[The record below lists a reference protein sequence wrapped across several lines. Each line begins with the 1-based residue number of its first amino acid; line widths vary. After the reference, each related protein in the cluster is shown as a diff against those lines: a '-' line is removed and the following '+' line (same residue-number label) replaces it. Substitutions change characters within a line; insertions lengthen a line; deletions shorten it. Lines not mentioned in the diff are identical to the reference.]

1 MLQLH
6 YENIKYIINTHYK
19 TIVGWLDEPG
29 AIVAIVAAIIALVSS
44 VITAIITA
52 IFTKKN
58 EMRLRH
64 LENDLA
70 EKKAEHD
77 ARRDY
82 EYEARKRLYQECEP
96 ILFQFAELSES
107 ALRRIYAL
115 ARNAKE
121 GNLGP
126 DRYWLST
133 DHYFIRST
141 IYRLI
146 APMAAFKLLQNRLTN
161 IDLKLDR
168 SINIQY
174 ILAKILYYTF
184 SSSPDLARCDPAIPY
199 DPDQIGAESK
209 ELEESTKRE
218 RRVKYPEKFWLQ
230 GLKVGT
236 IDILAETLIVSE
248 KGGDNNSRIKSFGEF
263 EQQFFKKSDIIA
275 SQNNNTFEVFFTIF
289 SYFHPRT
296 RPVLWRVLITQA
308 YLYNAIKNIRNNEEE
323 FNISNYDEFV
333 KLFEIEKVKSK
344 CNWIQSYEVVTDEE
358 FNIPFKAA
366 ENYLKT
372 QLTDVLT

>member
-1 MLQLH
+1 LTEQPPN
-6 YENIKYIINTHYK
+6 YDII
-19 TIVGWLDEPG
+19 V
-29 AIVAIVAAIIALVSS
+29 AIIALVSS
-44 VITAIITA
+44 VITAAATA
-52 IFTKKN
+52 FFTRKN
-58 EMRLRH
+58 EVRLKQ
-64 LENDLA
+64 LENELA
-70 EKKAEHD
+70 VKRAEQD

-161 IDLKLDR
+161 IDLKLDQA
-168 SINIQY
+168 INIQY

-184 SSSPDLARCDPAIPY
+184 SSSPDLARSEPAVPY
-199 DPDQIGAESK
+199 DPDQIGADSK
-209 ELEESTKRE
+209 GLEESTKKE
-218 RRVKYPEKFWLQ
+218 RRAKYPEKFWLQ

-236 IDILAETLIVSE
+236 IDILAETLILSE
-248 KGGDNNSRIKSFGEF
+248 KGSDNNIRIKSFGEF
-263 EQQFFKKSDIIA
+263 EQQFFKKGESA
-275 SQNNNTFEVFFTIF
+275 VSHNGSNNTFEVFFTIF
-289 SYFHPRT
+289 SYFHPKT

-308 YLYNAIKNIRNNEEE
+308 YLYNAIKNIRNSEEK
-323 FNISNYDEFV
+323 FNNSTIDEFV

-344 CNWIQSYEVVTDEE
+344 CDWIQSHEVVSNEE
-358 FNIPFKAA
+358 FNTPFKAA
-366 ENYLKT
+366 ENYLKV
-372 QLTDVLT
+372 QLGDVLELKQFKNNT

>member
-6 YENIKYIINTHYK
+6 DENIKYIINTHYK

-29 AIVAIVAAIIALVSS
+29 AIVAIVTAIIALVSS

-52 IFTKKN
+52 IFSKKN

-70 EKKAEHD
+70 VKRAEQD

-96 ILFQFAELSES
+96 VLFQFAELSES

-146 APMAAFKLLQNRLTN
+146 APMAAFKLLQHRLTN
-161 IDLKLDR
+161 IDLKLVQ

-184 SSSPDLARCDPAIPY
+184 SSSPDLARSDPAIPY

-209 ELEESTKRE
+209 GLEEPTKKE
-218 RRVKYPEKFWLQ
+218 RRTKYPEKFWLQ

-248 KGGDNNSRIKSFGEF
+248 KGSSDNNNIRIKSFGEF
-263 EQQFFKKSDIIA
+263 EQ
-275 SQNNNTFEVFFTIF
+275 
-289 SYFHPRT
+289 
-296 RPVLWRVLITQA
+296 
-308 YLYNAIKNIRNNEEE
+308 
-323 FNISNYDEFV
+323 
-333 KLFEIEKVKSK
+333 
-344 CNWIQSYEVVTDEE
+344 
-358 FNIPFKAA
+358 
-366 ENYLKT
+366 
-372 QLTDVLT
+372 

>member
-1 MLQLH
+1 
-6 YENIKYIINTHYK
+6 
-19 TIVGWLDEPG
+19 VGWLDEPDI
-29 AIVAIVAAIIALVSS
+29 IVAIIALVSS
-44 VITAIITA
+44 VITGIIAA

-58 EMRLRH
+58 EVRLKH
-64 LENDLA
+64 LENELA
-70 EKKAEHD
+70 TKRAEQD

-96 ILFQFAELSES
+96 ILFQFSELSES

-115 ARNAKE
+115 ARNAKD

-126 DRYWLST
+126 ERYWLLT

-146 APMAAFKLLQNRLTN
+146 APMAAFKVLQHRLTN
-161 IDLKLDR
+161 IDLKLDQ

-184 SSSPDLARCDPAIPY
+184 SSSPDLARSDPAIPY
-199 DPDQIGAESK
+199 DPDQIGSESK
-209 ELEESTKRE
+209 GLDESAKIE
-218 RRVKYPEKFWLQ
+218 RRAKHPERFWLQ

-236 IDILAETLIVSE
+236 LDILAETLIMSE
-248 KGGDNNSRIKSFGEF
+248 RASDNNNNIRIKSFGEF
-263 EQQFFKKSDIIA
+263 EQQFFKKGDSM
-275 SQNNNTFEVFFTIF
+275 SSYYVTNNIFEVFFTIF
-289 SYFHPRT
+289 SYFHPRA

-308 YLYNAIKNIRNNEEE
+308 YLYNAIKNIRNKEEK
-323 FNISNYDEFV
+323 FNISNFDEFV

-344 CNWIQSYEVVTDEE
+344 CDWIQSHEVVSDEE
-358 FNIPFKAA
+358 FNMPFKAV
-366 ENYLKT
+366 ENYLKA
-372 QLTDVLT
+372 QLIDVLEIKKI

>member
-1 MLQLH
+1 MV
-6 YENIKYIINTHYK
+6 EAFDT
-19 TIVGWLDEPG
+19 V
-29 AIVAIVAAIIALVSS
+29 
-44 VITAIITA
+44 AIITA
-52 IFTKKN
+52 GISACISILSIYLTKKSDIA
-58 EMRLRH
+58 
-64 LENDLA
+64 LEKLKSKL
-70 EKKAEHD
+70 EIEKAEHD

-115 ARNAKE
+115 ARNAKD

-146 APMAAFKLLQNRLTN
+146 APMAAFKLLQHRLTN
-161 IDLKLDR
+161 IDLKLDQA
-168 SINIQY
+168 INIQY
-174 ILAKILYYTF
+174 ILAKVLYYTF
-184 SSSPDLARCDPAIPY
+184 SSSSDLARSEPVIHY
-199 DPDQIGAESK
+199 DPDQIGPESK
-209 ELEESTKRE
+209 GLEESTKKE
-218 RRVKYPEKFWLQ
+218 RRAKYPERFWLQ

-236 IDILAETLIVSE
+236 LDILSDTLILSE
-248 KGGDNNSRIKSFGEF
+248 KGSDNNNIRIKSFGEF
-263 EQQFFKKSDIIA
+263 EQQFFKKGQSPELPDD
-275 SQNNNTFEVFFTIF
+275 SNNIFEVFFTIF
-289 SYFHPRT
+289 SYFHPKT

-308 YLYNAIKNIRNNEEE
+308 YLYNAIKNIHNSEEE
-323 FNISNYDEFV
+323 FNISNFDEFL

-344 CNWIQSYEVVTDEE
+344 CDWIQSHEVVSDEE

-366 ENYLKT
+366 KNYLKT
-372 QLTDVLT
+372 QLRDVLELKQFKNNP